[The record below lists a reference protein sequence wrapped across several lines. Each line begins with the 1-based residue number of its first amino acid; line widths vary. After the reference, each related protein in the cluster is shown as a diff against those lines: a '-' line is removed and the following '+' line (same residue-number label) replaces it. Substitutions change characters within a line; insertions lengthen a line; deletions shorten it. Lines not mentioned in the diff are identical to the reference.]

1 MSLRSEPERQL
12 PRSIMPTPAPTATA
26 ETRSGPGSL
35 FASGS
40 SALELAKQTPG
51 SRLTSTMLESNAC
64 SVARSAPRCRTVPV
78 PLPVAD
84 GSTWPVTRKR
94 KGVPCEVSECRRL
107 AEGDGLCRMHYERR
121 RRRGVLGSPNALRA
135 APGAGSRTRH
145 GYRVITVNGRQV
157 LEHRYVMEQH
167 LGRPLRKGE
176 TVHHRDGNRSRN
188 TIDNLEL
195 WTGAQPSGQRAAD
208 LLVWAEESW
217 PATAPNAT
225 CSSGGTP
232 RHDPRSRMRQ
242 CL

>member
-1 MSLRSEPERQL
+1 
-12 PRSIMPTPAPTATA
+12 
-26 ETRSGPGSL
+26 
-35 FASGS
+35 
-40 SALELAKQTPG
+40 
-51 SRLTSTMLESNAC
+51 
-64 SVARSAPRCRTVPV
+64 
-78 PLPVAD
+78 
-84 GSTWPVTRKR
+84 
-94 KGVPCEVSECRRL
+94 
-107 AEGDGLCRMHYERR
+107 MHYERR
-121 RRRGVLGSPNALRA
+121 RRRGVLGGPNALRA
-135 APGAGSRTRH
+135 ARGAGSRTRH

-167 LGRPLRKGE
+167 LGRPLRRGE

-225 CSSGGTP
+225 CSSGGTA